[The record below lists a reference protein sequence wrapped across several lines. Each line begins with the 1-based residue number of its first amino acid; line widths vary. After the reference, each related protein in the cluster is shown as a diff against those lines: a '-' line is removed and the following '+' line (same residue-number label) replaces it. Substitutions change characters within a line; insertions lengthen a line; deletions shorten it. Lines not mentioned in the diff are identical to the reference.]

1 MLRVKRG
8 GSELMCLH
16 RPVPLGQPIMKALP
30 ALMAGN
36 CCIIKTSPFTPYSG
50 MKVVELAQRFLPP
63 GVLQVLSG
71 DDRLGPWLTHHPGV
85 DKISFTGSTASG
97 RKVAE
102 AAARGLKRVTLELYV
117 RSLSAYIRL
126 LTPVPK
132 WRQ

>member
-1 MLRVKRG
+1 
-8 GSELMCLH
+8 
-16 RPVPLGQPIMKALP
+16 MKALP

-117 RSLSAYIRL
+117 RFLSAYIRL